1 MKRKII
7 LALVAATAA
16 LCGCNES
23 NRVDSCG
30 DGILGEREICDG
42 TLFHEG
48 MKAFCPNGAVADN
61 ESVRCTSS
69 CTLDMTQ
76 ACGDAQSACGNGVL
90 EAGEECDGT
99 IPAVVA
105 GCDDPDFSKLSC
117 KDCRLF
123 DAGVCPKTSAEGTCG
138 NGIAEDGELCDGDDV
153 PAAARVCPENMVLA
167 AKPYF
172 RCTDSCQLVDVS
184 QACVY
189 GLAPQCGN
197 GVLEAG
203 EECDGS
209 EFDEDLDYAV
219 NCGAIGKAYDGSR
232 VTCTEGCE
240 IDLSEVCVDVPYSGV
255 MVSELVPAVED
266 GELAGIA
273 IEVANRGTEAIDMS
287 AYGIALF
294 SAEKIEKAYSFP
306 SLGLN
311 ALGGKQVYVV
321 CSRSTSSPNWGNACD
336 FDLSQDDISAN
347 LTAQTTLIG
356 IVRDADAGDGTAA
369 DGKTIVDLV
378 NVNSFLQAIAQGG
391 AVDFIR
397 LCKAKPHTA
406 AAYALMGDG
415 WSITAQT
422 DGAPEYDLGAHCSGE
437 SIDGKVS
444 SCKLSISRN
453 ALTSRDQ
460 SVEIA
465 LEAKIA
471 GITDKTDK
479 TDDTNAMRVE
489 FFSGALSDGGKVD
502 GPKVNHWVLAQADA
516 AWTNADG
523 YDRYVGT
530 LRNWDTYEGF
540 WSDEQGTY
548 VIDAGI
554 TFDNGETY
562 TYCGKKGVLGDYAAY
577 DSAERE
583 TLTVKYESG
592 TCGNGLIEA
601 DEVCDGDKFLG
612 NALYCD
618 KDGEIILDPSRV
630 SCGNCQAAYTGTA
643 CGKPL
648 PNCNGEALDAGEV
661 CDGSHI
667 PDEAKVCAAG
677 ETVSDN
683 PQWACG
689 STCAYADKS
698 KACEKACGNGRV
710 DEKVEGQNAEI
721 CDGEIVPDKAKVCPK
736 GMVEIDNP
744 VWACNDSCS
753 GIDETQACETACGN
767 GKLDAAVSGQTAGE
781 VCDGTLYA
789 ENIAEQCDADRTYEA
804 SRKSCTSSC
813 KLDEAA
819 CIPSQQL
826 VFDEYAIVSK
836 PGTNLKG
843 MALSLNLYGSEALDV
858 SDCTVSIL
866 DKNGKIVYSKYA
878 KDGSQQY
885 MLARVGLAE
894 IGKDRIEDG
903 DSGKLVL
910 KPCAPLVICSIP
922 TDAEDDYKYFE
933 QTAFGGKCDASL
945 TLAESDS
952 KLNGDYLIARMDEIH
967 RIQLTC
973 GGEYIDFVDY
983 KGLGEAYKAGKIY
996 GKLKESDKRPWS
1008 GTDSVVHA
1016 DRFELSDTA
1025 ASAESFAAPT
1035 CND

>member
-7 LALVAATAA
+7 LALVAASAA
-16 LCGCNES
+16 SFGCNES
-23 NRVDSCG
+23 SRGDSCG
-30 DGILGEREICDG
+30 DGILGDREICDG
-42 TLFHEG
+42 TLFHDG

-61 ESVRCTSS
+61 ALVRCTSS
-69 CTLDMTQ
+69 CALDMTL
-76 ACGDAQSACGNGVL
+76 ACSNTQSVCGNGAR
-90 EAGEECDGT
+90 EAGEDCDGT

-105 GCDDPDFSKLSC
+105 GCDNPDFSKLSC
-117 KDCRLF
+117 KNCKLS
-123 DAGVCPKTSAEGTCG
+123 DAGVCPKTSADGACG

-167 AKPYF
+167 ANPYF
-172 RCTDSCQLVDVS
+172 KCADSCQLVDVS

-189 GLAPQCGN
+189 GLASQCGN
-197 GVLEAG
+197 GRLDPG
-203 EECDGS
+203 EQCDGAL
-209 EFDEDLDYAV
+209 FDEDTDYSV
-219 NCGAIGKAYDGSR
+219 NCAAGKVYDSSR
-232 VTCTEGCE
+232 VVCDASCR
-240 IDLSEVCVDVPYSGV
+240 IDATAACVDVPYSGV

-273 IEVANRGTEAIDMS
+273 IEVANRGTEKIDMS
-287 AYGIALF
+287 SYGIAIF
-294 SAEKIEKAYSFP
+294 SAEKIEKIYSFP

-311 ALGGKQVYVV
+311 ELGGKQVYVV
-321 CSRSTSSPNWGNACD
+321 CSRNSSSANWGNACD

-356 IVRDADAGDGTAA
+356 IVRDADAGDETAT

-406 AAYALMGDG
+406 AADALMGDG
-415 WSITAQT
+415 WSITALT
-422 DGAPEYDLGAHCSGE
+422 NGAPEYDLGAHCSGE
-437 SIDGKVS
+437 SIDGKIS
-444 SCKLSISRN
+444 SCKVSISRN

-465 LEAKIA
+465 LETKIA

-479 TDDTNAMRVE
+479 TDDTKAMRVE
-489 FFSGALSDGGKVD
+489 FFSGKVSDGGTVK
-502 GPKVNHWVLAQADA
+502 GPEVNHYVLAQADA

-530 LRNWDTYEGF
+530 LRNWETYEGF

-548 VIDAGI
+548 VVDAGI

-562 TYCGKKGVLGDYAAY
+562 TYCGKYGVLADYAAY

-583 TLTVKYESG
+583 TLTVKYEAG
-592 TCGNGLIEA
+592 TCGNGIIED
-601 DEVCDGDKFLG
+601 DEVCDGSKFLD
-612 NALYCD
+612 NALFCD

-630 SCGNCQAAYTGTA
+630 MCGNCQAAYTGTA

-667 PDEAKVCAAG
+667 PDEAKVCDAG
-677 ETVSDN
+677 ETVSLT

-689 STCAYADKS
+689 STCAYVDKS
-698 KACEKACGNGRV
+698 KACEKACGNDRL

-721 CDGEIVPDKAKVCPK
+721 CDGAIIPDAAKVCPK

-744 VWACNDSCS
+744 VWACNDACS
-753 GIDETQACETACGN
+753 GIDETRACEKACGN
-767 GKLDAAVSGQTAGE
+767 GKLDASVSGQKTGE
-781 VCDGTLYA
+781 VCEGDLFA
-789 ENIAEQCDADRTYEA
+789 ENIAEQCGKERTYEA
-804 SRKSCTSSC
+804 SRKSCTSAC
-813 KLDEAA
+813 KLDAAA

-836 PGTNLKG
+836 PGTTLKG
-843 MALSLNLYGSEALDV
+843 MALSINLYGAEAVDV
-858 SDCTVSIL
+858 TLCNVSIL
-866 DKNGKIVYSKYA
+866 DKNGKTIYSKYT
-878 KDGSQQY
+878 KDGAQQSMVASY
-885 MLARVGLAE
+885 GLTE
-894 IGKDRIEDG
+894 IGKERIEVTEDG
-903 DSGKLVL
+903 KHIL
-910 KPCAPLVICSIP
+910 KPCEPLVICSIP
-922 TDAEDDYKYFE
+922 ADNKDDYNYFE

-945 TLAESDS
+945 SLPESDT
-952 KLNGDYLIARMDEIH
+952 KLNGDYLISRMDDIY

-983 KGLGEAYKAGKIY
+983 KGLGDAYKAGKIY
-996 GKLKESDKRPWS
+996 GKLKESDRRPWS
-1008 GTDSVVHA
+1008 GSDSVVHA
-1016 DRFELSDTA
+1016 DRFELADTA

-1035 CND
+1035 CGG